1 MEGRMSMPIIP
12 VRHRPATW
20 NRSLPREWQG
30 HEAITG
36 ADRKRPSRIRRTL
49 KFAVGVLIGVAIF
62 FLINFIFTPQFWA
75 AVAGK

>member
-1 MEGRMSMPIIP
+1 MTAPLVPIWQ
-12 VRHRPATW
+12 RPPAWSRT
-20 NRSLPREWQG
+20 LPREWQG

-62 FLINFIFTPQFWA
+62 FLINFIFTPQFWVV
-75 AVAGK
+75 VAGK